1 MVSTS
6 DQQVTQAP
14 EKRDIAVVGGGIL
27 GLARAREAPLSEVA
41 AFSIVNV
48 AHAPI
53 APFRV
58 SGL

>member
-1 MVSTS
+1 MVSTP

-14 EKRDIAVVGGGIL
+14 EKCNIAVVGGGIL
-27 GLARAREAPLSEVA
+27 SLAVAREAPLWEVA

-48 AHAPI
+48 ADAPT